1 VERHPPIGIEAFQ
14 GTQQR
19 QAGNL
24 EQVVDWLCRAPELVR
39 ETASE
44 RHHLLE
50 ELIACTAVVVR
61 ARSRE

>member
-1 VERHPPIGIEAFQ
+1 
-14 GTQQR
+14 
-19 QAGNL
+19 L
-24 EQVVDWLCRAPELVR
+24 EQIVEWLCRAPELVR